1 MAQAPSTQI
10 NVDHPVSVL
19 MYPSGLTERG
29 RLRNKRPS
37 ERAYI
42 RKVVMTHLAWTES
55 ICIRLSHVLE
65 RLDSRADPSRSERD
79 GSARGCRGTQLVTP
93 STALD
98 IAKNITIAAH
108 ILILVRRVVD
118 DRVDSTRDK
127 IPAGIAGPRN
137 VAIAGTLPG
146 VDFEVPS

>member
-1 MAQAPSTQI
+1 
-10 NVDHPVSVL
+10 VYL
-19 MYPSGLTERG
+19 SGLTERG

-55 ICIRLSHVLE
+55 ICICIWLWLPHVLE
-65 RLDSRADPSRSERD
+65 WLERD
-79 GSARGCRGTQLVTP
+79 GSARGCRATQLVTP

-108 ILILVRRVVD
+108 ILILVRPVVD

-127 IPAGIAGPRN
+127 IPAGITGPRD

-146 VDFEVPS
+146 GYFEVPS